1 MNSLCCSSHS
11 ALVTVKI
18 KHWNIQSYN
27 AKITVL
33 CPLIAPPMVVFLS
46 FDTCRSKSIKIK
58 PQQEKSIKIDHHKKV
73 CDWLLSI
80 SDICRLI
87 SIDNDRFLSTIGI
100 IDMLRPGMLDEFA
113 FMRRKNVLILIF
125 YFHVLEIFSAKCCN
139 FSQKHITLKRLTPV
153 QCCRLFRTN
162 QI

>member
-73 CDWLLSI
+73 CDRLLSI
-80 SDICRLI
+80 SDNCRLI
-87 SIDNDRFLSTIGI
+87 SIDFYRQRSIF
-100 IDMLRPGMLDEFA
+100 IDYRNYRHVTSWFCGRIPGS
-113 FMRRKNVLILIF
+113 
-125 YFHVLEIFSAKCCN
+125 FH
-139 FSQKHITLKRLTPV
+139 LKVEWYPLYGPKS
-153 QCCRLFRTN
+153 
-162 QI
+162 

>member
-46 FDTCRSKSIKIK
+46 FDTCRSKSIKIE
-58 PQQEKSIKIDHHKKV
+58 PQQRKSIKINNHKKV
-73 CDWLLSI
+73 CDRLLLI
-80 SDICRLI
+80 SDICWLI
-87 SIDNDRFLSTIGI
+87 SIDFYRQ
-100 IDMLRPGMLDEFA
+100 R
-113 FMRRKNVLILIF
+113 LIF
-125 YFHVLEIFSAKCCN
+125 TDYRNYRYLISCHMARKSIHDYFNVIN
-139 FSQKHITLKRLTPV
+139 
-153 QCCRLFRTN
+153 RTTE
-162 QI
+162 QHAEEAEGTEA